1 MSANDLLAV
10 LPFLVVTVGGIALLL
25 IDLALSSEQKS
36 VVAWLSIG
44 TLVVAGLVALLQ
56 MNMRP
61 FDAFYGMVRADGY
74 AFFLDALLAAIGAL
88 AVLLALRYN
97 EARGIMRGE
106 FYALLLFSIGG
117 MMLAGHATNLLT
129 VFVAI
134 ELLSIPLYVLCG
146 IARPRLESEESA
158 MKYFLMGAFA
168 SGFLV
173 YGIALVYGAAG
184 TISLTELSAML
195 SAAGARAYDPALL
208 FAGVA
213 LILTGLGF
221 KVAAA
226 PFHMWTPDVY
236 EGAPTT
242 VTALMATAT
251 KVAGFAAMLRVL
263 LFGFQPLLPEWQP
276 AVAGLAAL
284 TMIVGNV
291 AALVQSNVKRMLAYS
306 SIAHAGY
313 VLVGIAAGG
322 DLSTGSGGASAVLF
336 YLAAYA
342 FTTLA
347 AFAVMTAVGSGT
359 EENQTFDA
367 YVGLGRRKPLLGLV
381 MAVAMFS
388 LIGIPPTAG
397 FVGKYL
403 LFGAAVASGLTWLA
417 VIGVLTSVISSY
429 FYLRLVMTMF
439 MREPQAGGEPIHASA
454 PRSLAAAISIAA
466 VFVLGL
472 LPAPLLD
479 MIITA
484 GAQSTAR

>member
-25 IDLALSSEQKS
+25 IDLALSPEQKS
-36 VVAWLSIG
+36 VTAWLSIG

-56 MNMRP
+56 MSMRP

-106 FYALLLFSIGG
+106 FYALLLFSVGG
-117 MMLAGHATNLLT
+117 MMLTGHATNLLT

-184 TISLTELSAML
+184 TISLATLSTML
-195 SAAGARAYDPALL
+195 SETGARTYDPALL

-242 VTALMATAT
+242 VTAFMATAT
-251 KVAGFAAMLRVL
+251 KVAGFAAMLRVF

-276 AVAGLAAL
+276 VVAGLAVL
-284 TMIVGNV
+284 TMVVGNV

-313 VLVGIAAGG
+313 VLMGIAAGG
-322 DLSTGSGGASAVLF
+322 DLLTGAGGASAVPF

-347 AFAVMTAVGSGT
+347 AFAVMTAVGSGA

-367 YVGLGRRKPLLGLV
+367 YAGLGRRKPLLGLV

-397 FVGKYL
+397 FVGKYF
-403 LFGAAVASGLTWLA
+403 LFAAAVASGLTWLA

-439 MREPQAGGEPIHASA
+439 MREPQAGGEPIYGSA

-479 MIITA
+479 MIISA
-484 GAQSTAR
+484 GAQSAAR

>member
-1 MSANDLLAV
+1 MSANDLIAV
-10 LPFLVVTVGGIALLL
+10 LPFLIVTVGGIALLL
-25 IDLALSSEQKS
+25 IDLALPAAQKS
-36 VVAWLSIG
+36 VTAWLSAG
-44 TLVVAGLVALLQ
+44 TLGIAGLAALLL
-56 MNMRP
+56 MGIAP
-61 FDAFYGMVRADGY
+61 FNAFQDMVRADGY
-74 AFFLDALLAAIGAL
+74 AFFLDALLGVIGVL
-88 AVLLALRYN
+88 AVLMALRYN
-97 EARGIMRGE
+97 EARGIMRSE
-106 FYALLLFSIGG
+106 FYALMLFSIGG
-117 MMLAGHATNLLT
+117 MMLMGHAMNLLM
-129 VFVAI
+129 VFLAV
-134 ELLSIPLYVLCG
+134 ELLSIPLYILCG

-184 TISLTELSAML
+184 TTSLPALSAIL
-195 SAAGARAYDPALL
+195 SAAGAGARPEYDPALL
-208 FAGVA
+208 FAGAA
-213 LILTGLGF
+213 LILVGLGF

-242 VTALMATAT
+242 VTAFMATAT
-251 KVAGFAAMLRVL
+251 KAAGFAAVLRVFM
-263 LFGFQPLLPEWQP
+263 FGFQPLLPEWQP
-276 AVAGLAAL
+276 IVALITAL

-291 AALVQSNVKRMLAYS
+291 AALVQNNVKRMLAYS

-313 VLVGIAAGG
+313 ALAGVAAG
-322 DLSTGSGGASAVLF
+322 SEAGAAGVLF

-347 AFAVMTAVGSGT
+347 AFAVMTAMGSGT

-367 YVGLGRRKPLLGLV
+367 YAGLGRRRPVLGIV

-397 FVGKYL
+397 FVGKYF
-403 LFGAAVASGLTWLA
+403 LFGAAVAAGLTWLA

-439 MREPQAGGEPIHASA
+439 MREPQTEGEPIPANA
-454 PRSLAAAISIAA
+454 PRSLAAAISVAA
-466 VFVLGL
+466 VFIFGL
-472 LPAPLLD
+472 LPAPLLS
-479 MIITA
+479 MITA
-484 GAQSTAR
+484 SVQSAVR